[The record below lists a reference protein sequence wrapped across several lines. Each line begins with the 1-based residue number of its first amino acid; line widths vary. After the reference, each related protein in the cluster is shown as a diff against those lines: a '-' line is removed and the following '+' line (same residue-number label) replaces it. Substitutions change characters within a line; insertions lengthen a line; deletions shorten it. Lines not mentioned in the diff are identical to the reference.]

1 MTPELFGAD
10 NLENVR
16 GVLLDLDGTVY
27 EGDRLVAG
35 AGETVDALRSRMPV
49 RFVTNTT
56 RMSRPHLVE
65 KMRGMGLVLAPDD
78 LLTAPVAAARW
89 LADREIRSIALY
101 LPEAT
106 HADFVD
112 FNLEA
117 ETPEAVIVGDLG
129 PGWTFDVM
137 NRIFRQL
144 LDGAQLVALQRNRYW
159 KKPEGLVLDAGP
171 FVAALEYAADVKAT
185 IVGKPSGAFF
195 EAAASLLKLPLE
207 SIVMVGDDIESDVGG
222 FQDRGGRGVLVKTG
236 KFRAAN
242 LESSSVQPDMVIESI
257 ADLPGALMR

>member
-1 MTPELFGAD
+1 MAPNFDAD
-10 NLENVR
+10 NLENVH

-27 EGDRLVAG
+27 EEVRLVDG
-35 AGETVDALRSRMPV
+35 ARETVDALRSRMPV

-56 RMSRPHLVE
+56 RVSRADLVE
-65 KMRGMGLVLAPDD
+65 KIRGMGLVITPDD
-78 LLTAPVAAARW
+78 LLTAPVAAGRW
-89 LADREIRSIALY
+89 LADREIQSIALY

-112 FNLEA
+112 FSLDA

-129 PGWTFDVM
+129 PQWTFDVM

-144 LDGAQLVALQRNRYW
+144 LDGAELVSLQRNRYW
-159 KKPEGLVLDAGP
+159 KKAEGLVLDAGP
-171 FVAALEYAADVKAT
+171 FVAALEYAADVKAK
-185 IVGKPSGAFF
+185 IVGKPSCAFF
-195 EAAASLLKLPLE
+195 EAAASLMEIPLE

-222 FQDRGGRGVLVKTG
+222 FQDCGGRGVLVKTG
-236 KFRAAN
+236 KFRAID

-257 ADLPGALMR
+257 AYLPDALAR